1 MLSALEVTL
10 LLLAASIVSVLL
22 LRRLG
27 MPPLVAYLLV
37 GVVLGPFA
45 SVVSGDGA
53 AMHTLAELGVVFL
66 MFTLG
71 LEFNLTKLRA
81 MRRFV
86 FGHGSAQV
94 VLTILTVMAAVVLI
108 PGAWLSGLA
117 PAGLDWRGGL
127 ALGSAL
133 AMSSTALV
141 SKLLSERRELETEH
155 GRRVFAVLLFQDLA
169 LIPLLIVIP
178 ALGGGDEHWVISIGW
193 ALAKA
198 AVLLVVL
205 LRFGPTLMQGW
216 FMQVA
221 RQRSHELFTLNI
233 LLVALLLAWLTK
245 RAGLSMELGAFVAG
259 MLISETEYRYQVE
272 EDIKPFRDILL
283 GVFFIT
289 IGMRLDLAVVL
300 EVWPTVLALTLVPVL
315 IKFGIVAAVC
325 WMMRD
330 PAPTTIRTAVWLTQ
344 GGEFAFILLTLAGD
358 SQLIDRALL
367 QPIMAAMLISMLA
380 SPWLIARADWLAL
393 RVSGQ
398 EWLMRSLQLQT
409 IAARSL
415 SRDKHIIICGYGR
428 SGQSLAHVLEAESVP
443 FVALDLDADRVRE
456 AATAG
461 ESVVLGDATRR
472 ETLLAAGLHRA
483 AVLVVTYDDTPTTVR
498 LLKVVRELAPQLP
511 VVVRTATDA
520 ELERLRQAGATE
532 VVPEVVEGSLMLA
545 SHALALAGAP
555 LSRVLRRIRSIREDR
570 YSLLRS
576 YFHGADDRESE
587 TIEADH
593 RRLHAVTIPRGAS
606 VVGRELSSL
615 PLEGC
620 DISAVV
626 QEGRRRLQWP
636 SDLRLQA
643 GDTLVLVGTV
653 EQVNAAEDRLVRHRA

>member
-37 GVVLGPFA
+37 GVVIGPFA
-45 SVVSGDGA
+45 SLVAGGEPA
-53 AMHTLAELGVVFL
+53 LHTLGELGVVFL
-66 MFTLG
+66 MFTIG

-81 MRRFV
+81 MHRFV
-86 FGHGSAQV
+86 FGHGTAQV
-94 VLTILTVMAAVVLI
+94 TITILAVLAAT
-108 PGAWLSGLA
+108 GLLA
-117 PAGLDWRGGL
+117 LGGWGGSVTAGLDWRAGL
-127 ALGSAL
+127 VLGSAL

-141 SKLLSERRELETEH
+141 SKLLTERRELESEH
-155 GRRVFAVLLFQDLA
+155 GRRVFAILLFQDLA

-178 ALGGGDEHWVISIGW
+178 ALGGGDDGWLLSIGW
-193 ALAKA
+193 ALVKA
-198 AVLLVVL
+198 CVLLLVL

-216 FMQVA
+216 FLQVA

-233 LLVALLLAWLTK
+233 LLVALLLAWITK
-245 RAGLSMELGAFVAG
+245 KAGLSMELGAFVAG

-272 EDIKPFRDILL
+272 EDIKPFHDILL

-289 IGMRLDLAVVL
+289 VGMRLDLVVVL
-300 EVWPTVLALTLVPVL
+300 QQWPLVLLLTLVPALV
-315 IKFGIVAAVC
+315 KFGIVAAVC
-325 WMMRD
+325 RVLGD
-330 PAPTTIRTAVWLTQ
+330 PAPTSIRTAVWLTQ
-344 GGEFAFILLTLAGD
+344 AGEFAFVLLALASDGRIL
-358 SQLIDRALL
+358 SHELL
-367 QPIMAAMLISMLA
+367 QPVMASMLISMLI

-393 RVSGQ
+393 RVTNQ
-398 EWLMRSLQLQT
+398 EWLLRSLQLQT

-456 AATAG
+456 AASAG

-498 LLKVVRELAPQLP
+498 LIKVVRELAPQLP

-545 SHALALAGAP
+545 SHALALAGTP
-555 LSRVLRRIRSIREDR
+555 LARVLRRIRSIREDR
-570 YSLLRS
+570 YRLLRS
-576 YFHGADDRESE
+576 YFHGADDHEIE
-587 TIEADH
+587 TIEVDH
-593 RRLHAVTIPRGAS
+593 RRLHAVTVTPAS
-606 VVGRELSSL
+606 AAVGRELCSL

-620 DISAVV
+620 EVGALVRD
-626 QEGRRRLQWP
+626 GRRRLQWP
-636 SDLRLQA
+636 DDLRLQA

-653 EQVNAAEDRLVRHRA
+653 EQVNAAEDRLLRARA

>member
-1 MLSALEVTL
+1 
-10 LLLAASIVSVLL
+10 
-22 LRRLG
+22 
-27 MPPLVAYLLV
+27 
-37 GVVLGPFA
+37 
-45 SVVSGDGA
+45 
-53 AMHTLAELGVVFL
+53 
-66 MFTLG
+66 
-71 LEFNLTKLRA
+71 
-81 MRRFV
+81 
-86 FGHGSAQV
+86 
-94 VLTILTVMAAVVLI
+94 
-108 PGAWLSGLA
+108 
-117 PAGLDWRGGL
+117 
-127 ALGSAL
+127 
-133 AMSSTALV
+133 
-141 SKLLSERRELETEH
+141 
-155 GRRVFAVLLFQDLA
+155 
-169 LIPLLIVIP
+169 
-178 ALGGGDEHWVISIGW
+178 
-193 ALAKA
+193 
-198 AVLLVVL
+198 
-205 LRFGPTLMQGW
+205 
-216 FMQVA
+216 
-221 RQRSHELFTLNI
+221 
-233 LLVALLLAWLTK
+233 
-245 RAGLSMELGAFVAG
+245 
-259 MLISETEYRYQVE
+259 
-272 EDIKPFRDILL
+272 
-283 GVFFIT
+283 
-289 IGMRLDLAVVL
+289 
-300 EVWPTVLALTLVPVL
+300 
-315 IKFGIVAAVC
+315 
-325 WMMRD
+325 MRD

-593 RRLHAVTIPRGAS
+593 RRLHAVTIPPGSA

-653 EQVNAAEDRLVRHRA
+653 EQVNAAEDRLVRRRT

>member
-1 MLSALEVTL
+1 MLSTLEVTL
-10 LLLAASIVSVLL
+10 LLLTASIVAVML
-22 LRRLG
+22 LRRLE
-27 MPPLVAYLLV
+27 MPALVAYLLV

-45 SVVSGDGA
+45 TLLSARGE
-53 AMHTLAELGVVFL
+53 AMHTMAELGVVFL

-86 FGHGSAQV
+86 FGHGPLQVFITIGVV
-94 VLTILTVMAAVVLI
+94 VLALAVM
-108 PGAWLSGLA
+108 PSQWLGSLA
-117 PAGLDWRGGL
+117 PDGLDWRAAF

-141 SKLLSERRELETEH
+141 SKLLSEARVLETEY
-155 GRRVFAVLLFQDLA
+155 GRRVFSVLLFQDLI

-178 ALGGGDEHWVISIGW
+178 ALGGGQGDWWAAIGW

-198 AVLLVVL
+198 VVLMVVL
-205 LRFGPTLMQGW
+205 LRFGPPLMQSW
-216 FMQVA
+216 FVQVA
-221 RQRSHELFTLNI
+221 SQRSHELFTLNI
-233 LLVALLLAWLTK
+233 LLAALLFSWLTE

-289 IGMRLDLAVVL
+289 IGMRLDLAVVM
-300 EVWPTVLALTLVPVL
+300 VQWQAVLLFTLVPVIL
-315 IKFGIVAAVC
+315 KFGVIAAVGLL
-325 WMMRD
+325 MRD
-330 PAPTTIRTAVWLTQ
+330 PPPTAIRTAVWLTQ
-344 GGEFAFILLTLAGD
+344 AGEFAFVLLTLAGD
-358 SQLIDRALL
+358 SKLIPPPLL
-367 QPIMAAMLISMLA
+367 QPVMAAMLISMLL
-380 SPWLIARADWLAL
+380 SPWLIGRADWLAL
-393 RVSGQ
+393 RVTGQ
-398 EWLMRSLQLQT
+398 EWLMRSLQLQS
-409 IAARSL
+409 IAARSI

-428 SGQSLAHVLEAESVP
+428 SGQSLAHVLEAEEVP

-456 AATAG
+456 AASAG

-483 AVLVVTYDDTPTTVR
+483 SVLVITYDDTPSAVR
-498 LLKVVRELAPQLP
+498 LLKVARTLAPQLP
-511 VVVRTATDA
+511 VVVRTATDVD
-520 ELERLRQAGATE
+520 LERLRQAGATE

-545 SHALALAGAP
+545 SHALALAGTP
-555 LSRVLRRIRSIREDR
+555 LARVLRRIRSIREDR

-576 YFHGADDRESE
+576 YFHGADDHEVE

-593 RRLHAVTIPRGAS
+593 RRLHAVTIPPR
-606 VVGRELSSL
+606 
-615 PLEGC
+615 
-620 DISAVV
+620 SAVAGQALSAIALSGCTV
-626 QEGRRRLQWP
+626 SALVRDGRRQLTWPNDLKLQT
-636 SDLRLQA
+636 

-653 EQVNAAEDRLVRHRA
+653 EQVHAAEDRLLRA